1 MKISKRKKLAVE
13 LIMHW
18 VGEAYHDLDSPYY
31 KKLLPGEKEM
41 VKFYIHLYGTVI
53 GILLRCRYEPH

>member
-1 MKISKRKKLAVE
+1 MSKKELRRVAAE

-18 VGEAYHDLDSPYY
+18 VGEAHHDLDGSYY

-41 VKFYIHLYGTVI
+41 VKFYIHLYGTII
-53 GILLRCRYEPH
+53 GVLLRCRYELH